1 MRVSSELVDS
11 GDFGVETGVQNR
23 GFEGRGQARPRQG
36 YGGAKVQLAGTVGRS
51 SPRTKGTL
59 NPRTQSPNQL
69 IPQSTNQLAPAAP

>member
-36 YGGAKVQLAGTVGRS
+36 YGGAKVQLAGTVGRYS
-51 SPRTKGTL
+51 W
-59 NPRTQSPNQL
+59 QV
-69 IPQSTNQLAPAAP
+69 

>member
-36 YGGAKVQLAGTVGRS
+36 YGGAKVQLAGLAQGPKELWTIG
-51 SPRTKGTL
+51 
-59 NPRTQSPNQL
+59 PNA
-69 IPQSTNQLAPAAP
+69 PQSTNPPIHQSPQLTAPP